1 MDLFRE
7 KKTLQSVGHLRRQKG
22 LKYGVI
28 SFHGLGY
35 LIGL

>member
-7 KKTLQSVGHLRRQKG
+7 KQTPQSVGHLRRQKG